1 MSFLII
7 QILSLAIYRQSSGN
21 PLAILC
27 QSPVNH
33 LPIPWQSPGNPLP
46 IPCQSCAKPLAIL
59 WRSPSNNLP
68 IPWQSSAILLAI
80 LCQIGTHPSQFKAIT
95 WQSLVNNNLLT
106 IHLQSYDNPMANPDN
121 FLSIVTWQ
129 SSGNP
134 WQWKREW
141 QRNAKN
147 FEIFGEKLFAKN
159 AKCLRNNS
167 YFSLETLLV
176 FSKKKY
182 L

>member
-7 QILSLAIYRQSSGN
+7 QILSLAIYRQSSANLLSIICQSPGN

-27 QSPVNH
+27 QSPVNP
-33 LPIPWQSPGNPLP
+33 LPSPWQSSDDPLAIICQSPGNPQPFSLQSCAKLEHIHRNSRQSPGNPLSITIFWQP
-46 IPCQSCAKPLAIL
+46 TCNRMTIL
-59 WRSPSNNLP
+59 
-68 IPWQSSAILLAI
+68 
-80 LCQIGTHPSQFKAIT
+80 
-95 WQSLVNNNLLT
+95 
-106 IHLQSYDNPMANPDN
+106 
-121 FLSIVTWQ
+121 
-129 SSGNP
+129 

-147 FEIFGEKLFAKN
+147 FEIFGEKLFANN